1 MLFHSVIGQAELKGK
16 LIESAR
22 HNTVSHA
29 QLFLGPLGH
38 GGLPLA
44 LAFSQYLNC
53 EKPGDDDSCGICP
66 SCVKAQ
72 KFIHPDMHYSFPF
85 PKVEKKER
93 CDEFIHE
100 WRDALAE
107 NPYLDLFTWMA
118 RFEAENKQPNIT
130 IKECHDLIRKLSL
143 KAFESPYKIVILWLP
158 EYLGKEGNALLKI
171 IEEPPDKTV
180 FILVAENSDAVLPTI
195 LSRTQI
201 VKIPHIEY
209 SVLASTLHEKY
220 GVPDEDAFRLATI
233 SHGDYIEASRQ
244 IQHAF
249 GELSEL
255 FVQWFSLCLP
265 SPKTRSLEIY
275 NWIEKFA
282 TIGREN
288 QKNFL
293 KYALHFLREVL
304 FMQAADKRSQVLTQR
319 ENDLAVRLIQHAG
332 YSSIESLYKK
342 INEAHFHAERNAHPK
357 MLMMS
362 LTLNAAA
369 LLRQA
374 ARAEVQ

>member
-1 MLFHSVIGQAELKGK
+1 MLFNSVIGQSELRQK

-22 HNTVSHA
+22 SSRVSHA

-53 EKPGDDDSCGICP
+53 ENPGEDDSCGTCP
-66 SCVKAQ
+66 SCGKAQ
-72 KFIHPDMHYSFPF
+72 KFIHPDIHYLFPF

-93 CDEFIHE
+93 CDEFIHD
-100 WRDALAE
+100 WRAALQE

-130 IKECHDLIRKLSL
+130 IRECHDLIHKLSL

-158 EYLGKEGNALLKI
+158 EFLGKEGNSLLKI
-171 IEEPPDKTV
+171 IEEPPDRTV
-180 FILVAENSDAVLPTI
+180 FILVAENSDEVLPTI

-201 VKIPHIEY
+201 VKIPHIEH
-209 SVLASTLHEKY
+209 SMLAGALQEKFEIA
-220 GVPDEDAFRLATI
+220 DEDAFRLATI
-233 SHGDYIEASRQ
+233 SNGDYIQASRQ

-255 FVQWFSLCLP
+255 FVHWFSLCLP
-265 SPKTRSLEIY
+265 SQKTRSLEIF

-288 QKNFL
+288 QKSFL
-293 KYALHFLREVL
+293 KYALHFLREAL
-304 FMQAADKRSQVLTQR
+304 FIRATEKKSPVLTHLEQ
-319 ENDLAVRLIQHAG
+319 ELAERLIKTIDYNSLQ
-332 YSSIESLYKK
+332 ELYKK
-342 INEAHFHAERNAHPK
+342 MNEAHFHAERNAHPK
-357 MLMMS
+357 MLLMS
-362 LTLNAAA
+362 LSLKVAN
-369 LLRQA
+369 LLRQNQ
-374 ARAEVQ
+374 VILT